1 MRRPRIAIPEIDQNV
16 KNYTSAVFAAGMEPI
31 VISVQTEQVQ
41 QKYQQEYLDYSEF
54 RVEAYD
60 GLLIPGGGDINPAR
74 YGQKN
79 HGSIMVMDAL
89 DELQFAMLDDFVK
102 NGKPVL
108 GICRGHQVINVY
120 FGGTMTQHL
129 ATAFRHYRE
138 PDEPDKV
145 HRCIAKE
152 GSWLAELYGTEF
164 PHNSA
169 HHQAVGRLGEN
180 LVTDSHCLEDG
191 IVEALHHSALPI
203 YGVQW
208 HPERMCLALER
219 DDTVNGLPILQF
231 FCRICGGDP
240 EEYEA
245 IAKSEIMN
253 DRMGL

>member
-31 VISVQTEQVQ
+31 VISVQTEQMQ

-120 FGGTMTQHL
+120 LWKFGI
-129 ATAFRHYRE
+129 HYQE
-138 PDEPDKV
+138 
-145 HRCIAKE
+145 
-152 GSWLAELYGTEF
+152 
-164 PHNSA
+164 
-169 HHQAVGRLGEN
+169 
-180 LVTDSHCLEDG
+180 TD
-191 IVEALHHSALPI
+191 
-203 YGVQW
+203 
-208 HPERMCLALER
+208 
-219 DDTVNGLPILQF
+219 
-231 FCRICGGDP
+231 
-240 EEYEA
+240 
-245 IAKSEIMN
+245 
-253 DRMGL
+253 